1 MQTLELISQN
11 KSAGGNV
18 CFYKHASSTCQT
30 DMRFSIFLPP
40 QALEEPNKKRPVL
53 FWLSGLTCTE
63 ENFMAKAGAQTL
75 AAELGIIIVAPDT
88 SPRGLNLPGEDDSWD
103 FGSGAGFYINATQEP
118 WQASYQMEDYIAHE
132 LYALVSENFPADMN
146 KVGIF
151 GHSMGGHGAITLA
164 FKYPDKYQSVSAFS
178 PICAPSQ
185 CAWGIKAFTGYLGDN
200 SEIWQQHDAHHL
212 IKNTATRRPLLI
224 DQGSA
229 DNFLQEQLLPERLIE
244 ASKSVNY
251 PLNYRLQA
259 GYDHSYYFI
268 ATFMA
273 DHLQHH
279 AEQLG

>member
-11 KSAGGNV
+11 KSTGGNV
-18 CFYKHASSTCQT
+18 CFYKHASSACKT
-30 DMRFSIFLPP
+30 DMLFSIFLPP
-40 QALEEPNKKRPVL
+40 QALEEPNKKYPVL

-63 ENFMAKAGAQTL
+63 ENFMAKAGAQAL
-75 AAELGIIIVAPDT
+75 AAELGLIIVAPDT

-118 WQASYQMEDYIAHE
+118 WQAHYQMEDYIAHE
-132 LYALVSENFPADMN
+132 LYDLVFENFPADMN

-185 CAWGIKAFTGYLGDN
+185 CAWGIKAFTGYLGGN
-200 SEIWQQHDAHHL
+200 SELWQQHDAHYL
-212 IKNTATRRPLLI
+212 IKNTATRLPLLI

-229 DNFLQEQLLPERLIE
+229 DNFLQEQLLPEHLIE
-244 ASKSVNY
+244 AAKSVNY